1 METKRR
7 LGIWMNHSD
16 AHLMEFKTDI
26 IEMNTIESTF
36 SHQENAE
43 ESEDNQQKKP
53 TKGKRKQAK
62 FYKDLSEKIKYYD
75 EVVIFG
81 PTEEK
86 SKLVD
91 ILESDSQFANI
102 KIEVLDT
109 DNLTENQQ
117 HTFVKEHFLKN

>member
-1 METKRR
+1 MQRKKR

-26 IEMNTIESTF
+26 IEINTIESTF
-36 SHQENAE
+36 SHQENTEEAE
-43 ESEDNQQKKP
+43 ANERKRQTKEKK
-53 TKGKRKQAK
+53 KQAK
-62 FYKDLSEKIKYYD
+62 FYKDLSDTIQYYD

-86 SKLVD
+86 NKLVD
-91 ILESDSQFANI
+91 ILESDSKFANI
-102 KIEVLDT
+102 KIEVKDT
-109 DNLTENQQ
+109 NHLTENQQ